1 MRFRHAGRP
10 LNEEERR
17 LYQPHF
23 PPAVLEAARIVDGQV
38 PFWLR
43 RSMNAVVL
51 GRHIHFRIGAY
62 KAGTLQGITL
72 LAHELTHVEQ
82 FLNGMTLLRYL
93 WQSRRGYHRNCYEVE
108 ARAKGALVAR
118 AWTAEAS
125 FAAQA

>member
-1 MRFRHAGRP
+1 MRLRHAGRP

-23 PPAVLEAARIVDGQV
+23 PPAVLDAARIVDGQV

-51 GRHIHFRIGAY
+51 GRHIHLRTGTY
-62 KAGTLQGITL
+62 KAGTLRGITL

-82 FLNGMTLLRYL
+82 FLNGMTMLRYL
-93 WQSRRGYHRNCYEVE
+93 WQSRRGYHRNRYEVE

-118 AWTAEAS
+118 GWTAEAS
-125 FAAQA
+125 LTAQA

>member
-51 GRHIHFRIGAY
+51 GRHIHFRTGTY
-62 KAGTLQGITL
+62 KAGTLRGITL

-82 FLNGMTLLRYL
+82 FLNGMTMLRYL
-93 WQSRRGYHRNCYEVE
+93 WQSRRGYHRNRYEVE

-125 FAAQA
+125 LAA